1 MARIFRIS
9 CPQRSFRTFSGELSN
24 EDYPFKEENEHERS

>member
-9 CPQRSFRTFSGELSN
+9 CPQSSFRTFRGELSN